1 MQLTFGDM
9 TLELNIFHLND
20 NPKLLETEKPITD
33 EVVSIDQCAGTKGA
47 QEMQGVISQGDE
59 EELVLPTTP
68 IASQLLDPTAIPEEQ
83 FDIWPPNI
91 MEPAQAT
98 AWVEEIILLDPP

>member
-1 MQLTFGDM
+1 M
-9 TLELNIFHLND
+9 TLEVNIFHLN
-20 NPKLLETEKPITD
+20 NKPNLLETENHINN
-33 EVVSIDQCAGTKGA
+33 EVVSSGQCAGKQSA
-47 QEMQGVISQGDE
+47 QEMQGVIKLGDE

-68 IASQLLDPTAIPEEQ
+68 TASQLLNSTAITEEQ
-83 FDIWPPNI
+83 FANWPPNI